1 MGDGTIMHEN
11 KDAFSIGDRVS
22 VECSDGS
29 EVKYGTAREAYCTDS
44 GKFTVNELVCI
55 KPEGKKQS
63 YFKFSYFKV

>member
-1 MGDGTIMHEN
+1 MHEN